1 MRGRLLRRSELSSR
15 DEDLMFSLFRK
26 HFEGVSREQFRRDLD
41 QKNWIVLLDGD
52 REGSLEGFS
61 SIHLYGA
68 RHKGAPLSVVFSGD
82 TIVDRAA
89 WGRSALAPFW
99 IGAVNHLHRTE
110 GKGRLY
116 WFLLVSGYRTYRYLP
131 IFWREFHPRHDA
143 PTPPEVQELI
153 DFLAAERFG
162 ALYRSD
168 EGLVRLPA
176 PQILR
181 EDLRGIPGRRN
192 ADPHVAFFARRNPG
206 HERGD
211 EMVCLTEIAWE
222 NLTAAGRR
230 MWTEGD
236 RVFAAREGHP

>member
-1 MRGRLLRRSELSSR
+1 VRGRLLRRSDLSPS

-26 HFEGVSREQFRRDLD
+26 HFEGVPREQFQIDLD
-41 QKNWIVLLDGD
+41 QKNWIVLLDGE
-52 REGSLEGFS
+52 REGLLEGFS
-61 SIHLYGA
+61 SIHYHHG
-68 RHKGAPLSVVFSGD
+68 RHRGAPLGVVFSGD

-131 IFWREFHPRHDA
+131 VFWREFHPRFDA
-143 PTPPEVQELI
+143 PTPPDVQELI
-153 DFLAAERFG
+153 DLVAAERFG
-162 ALYRSD
+162 ACYRRD
-168 EGLVRLPA
+168 EGLVRLPV
-176 PQILR
+176 PEILR
-181 EDLRGIPGRRN
+181 EDLRGIPNGRN

-211 EMVCLTEIAWE
+211 ELACLTEIAWD

-230 MWTEGD
+230 VWTEGD
-236 RVFAAREGHP
+236 RVFAARERNP